1 MRILV
6 TGGAGYIGSHVVY
19 ELGKAGHEV
28 IVVDTMEKG
37 NHTNLFPQNQFIK
50 ADIANN
56 DILEFVFS
64 KGIDAVFHFAAWKA
78 AGESMTSPEKYSL
91 NNLNGTMK
99 LLAKMSSAGCK
110 KIVFS
115 SSAAVYGEP
124 QYLPIDEKHPLK
136 PINYYGFTKLSIEQ
150 NLEWYDKLKGIK
162 FAALRYFNAAGYHP
176 AGKILGLEKDPANL
190 LPIIMETA
198 VGIRPKFDIFG
209 DNYPTPDGTC
219 IRDYIHVTD
228 LAIAHVLAL
237 NYITANF
244 QSITVNLG
252 SEKGYSVKEILDSA
266 ERVSKKKIPH
276 SIVGKREGDPAE
288 LRASSEQARM
298 LLNWSPQ
305 YSDPDTL
312 VSTTYHV
319 YLQNI
324 RK

>member
-1 MRILV
+1 MRVLV

-19 ELGKAGHEV
+19 ELGIAGHEV

-37 NHTNLFPQNQFIK
+37 NQINLFPKNQFIK
-50 ADIANN
+50 ADIAHT

-78 AGESMTSPEKYSL
+78 AGESMISPEKYSL

-99 LLAKMSSAGCK
+99 LLAKMSSVGCK

-150 NLEWYDKLKGIK
+150 NLEWYDRLKGIK

-176 AGKILGLEKDPANL
+176 AGKILGLEKEPANL

-209 DNYPTPDGTC
+209 DDYPTPDGTC

-237 NYITANF
+237 NYITNESR
-244 QSITVNLG
+244 SITVNLG

-266 ERVSKKKIPH
+266 ERVCKEKIAH
-276 SIVGKREGDPAE
+276 SVVGKREGDPAE
-288 LRASSEQARM
+288 LRASSEQARY

-312 VSTTYHV
+312 VSTTYHA